1 MSPRRLRFIG
11 GAVLVVGLVFAGLF
25 YWKFARS
32 GPTLDELLPGYS
44 EQKARQNAI
53 LMGDMVVTL
62 LGWVDALKEPGAEA
76 AIIAGLSV
84 LASAGCFWIASL
96 LDAPDNR
103 QRATASE
110 K

>member
-1 MSPRRLRFIG
+1 M
-11 GAVLVVGLVFAGLF
+11 VLVVGLVFAGVF

-62 LGWVDALKEPGAEA
+62 LGWVDALKDPSVEA
-76 AIIAGLSV
+76 AMIAGASA
-84 LASAGCFWIASL
+84 LASAGCFWLASL
-96 LDAPDNR
+96 LDIPDSH
-103 QRATASE
+103 QRVEE